1 MKLPKIKVHTSF
13 IGTTGYNAHAQSFF
27 TKLAERIPLEIR
39 NFTVGKSW
47 QGMEDE
53 PHNAENYLTDPMK
66 ILLTDQSLWT
76 PDRRLIEHKMYTKWP
91 NPGQPEIDL
100 VLNETDHYYFYHD
113 YQNYKIAYNVWE
125 TTRQPE
131 NFFKRLL
138 EFDELWVPSKW
149 QRDCSIEQGY
159 PADRVFVIPE
169 GVDTQVF
176 YPNPHATHPLTG
188 DGRFKF
194 FLAGRWDYR
203 KSTKEIIECFLKTFD
218 PAEPVDLIVSIDNPF
233 SGDGL
238 ETTENR
244 LTHYGLVDERIKVV
258 HFPARE
264 EYVNLLKS
272 SQVFVSCARSEG
284 WNLPLI
290 EAMACGVPAIYSDCS
305 GQLEFAQGRGLPVK
319 IVGEKSASHS
329 EYNHFNSFA
338 GNYYEPDFEDLGRA
352 MREAYQNHET
362 LRKKALTEA
371 AQIHEKFNWN
381 RVADLAVQHI
391 AERADHIREVN
402 RERAPEFVINYHFV
416 KGPHV
421 EITGGAP
428 SEYLVEFIDRTTGK
442 TIHQDTITRNMWVKS
457 NRQYYT
463 DWRVKVTDKT
473 TNSVIV
479 DEQIKLKDRR
489 VYISLDSGS
498 LGDTLAWF
506 PAVDEFRKKHGCK
519 VVCSTHMN
527 QLFESQYPEIEF
539 VKPGEVVNDIVAMY
553 SIGWYYNEH
562 NEIDLSRNVK
572 EVKNQPMQKCAFD
585 ILGLDYRETRPR
597 LEIPKVEKKK
607 KIAIA
612 IHGTCQ
618 AKYWNNPT
626 GWQQVVDWCIE
637 QGYEVVLL
645 SREEDGFMGNSHP
658 TGVRKLES
666 GPITNVIRELE
677 ESQAFI
683 GIGSGLSWLAW
694 ATTTP
699 VILISGFSHNYT
711 ETFENTHRISA
722 PENKCSGCFN
732 QHRLDPGD
740 WNWCPVH
747 KDTDRMF
754 ECSKSITAMAV
765 ILKLK
770 TVLNAYR

>member
-1 MKLPKIKVHTSF
+1 MLF
-13 IGTTGYNAHAQSFF
+13 
-27 TKLAERIPLEIR
+27 
-39 NFTVGKSW
+39 
-47 QGMEDE
+47 
-53 PHNAENYLTDPMK
+53 
-66 ILLTDQSLWT
+66 
-76 PDRRLIEHKMYTKWP
+76 
-91 NPGQPEIDL
+91 
-100 VLNETDHYYFYHD
+100 
-113 YQNYKIAYNVWE
+113 
-125 TTRQPE
+125 
-131 NFFKRLL
+131 
-138 EFDELWVPSKW
+138 
-149 QRDCSIEQGY
+149 
-159 PADRVFVIPE
+159 
-169 GVDTQVF
+169 
-176 YPNPHATHPLTG
+176 
-188 DGRFKF
+188 
-194 FLAGRWDYR
+194 
-203 KSTKEIIECFLKTFD
+203 
-218 PAEPVDLIVSIDNPF
+218 
-233 SGDGL
+233 
-238 ETTENR
+238 
-244 LTHYGLVDERIKVV
+244 
-258 HFPARE
+258 
-264 EYVNLLKS
+264 
-272 SQVFVSCARSEG
+272 RS
-284 WNLPLI
+284 
-290 EAMACGVPAIYSDCS
+290 
-305 GQLEFAQGRGLPVK
+305 
-319 IVGEKSASHS
+319 
-329 EYNHFNSFA
+329 
-338 GNYYEPDFEDLGRA
+338 
-352 MREAYQNHET
+352 
-362 LRKKALTEA
+362 
-371 AQIHEKFNWN
+371 
-381 RVADLAVQHI
+381 
-391 AERADHIREVN
+391 
-402 RERAPEFVINYHFV
+402 
-416 KGPHV
+416 
-421 EITGGAP
+421 AP
-428 SEYLVEFIDRTTGK
+428 SEYLVEFIDQATGK

-463 DWRVKVTDKT
+463 DWRVRVTDKT

-479 DEQIKLKDRR
+479 DERIKLKDRR

-527 QLFESQYPEIEF
+527 HLFESQYPEIEF

-585 ILGLDYRETRPR
+585 ILGLDYLETRPR

-637 QGYEVVLL
+637 KGYEVVLL

-666 GPITNVIRELE
+666 GPIANVIRELE

-732 QHRLDPGD
+732 QDRKSTRL
-740 WNWCPVH
+740 NSSH
-747 KDTDRMF
+747 
-754 ECSKSITAMAV
+754 
-765 ILKLK
+765 
-770 TVLNAYR
+770 